1 MAAGCGTNL
10 PLQFGEV
17 DVDVCGTCLLNMN
30 DKENGSQNGDTRR
43 GSFCTGGVVLLD
55 VSR

>member
-1 MAAGCGTNL
+1 MYKNPGGCWWRRTNL

-30 DKENGSQNGDTRR
+30 DEENGSHNGDTRE
-43 GSFCTGGVVLLD
+43 
-55 VSR
+55 